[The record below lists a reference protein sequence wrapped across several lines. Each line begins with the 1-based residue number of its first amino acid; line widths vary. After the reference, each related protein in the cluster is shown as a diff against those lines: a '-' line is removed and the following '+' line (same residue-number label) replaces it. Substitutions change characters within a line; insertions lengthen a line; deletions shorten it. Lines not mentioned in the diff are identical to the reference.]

1 MKRKTLQ
8 NIVYLAQGVIL
19 YPGGVFVDIKK
30 GKLMNE
36 TLLVFCFG
44 ALITF
49 IKSFFQEGQ
58 LVNFFEDNRI
68 NNILGILS
76 IPQVLWIISYVS
88 YFIFISVML
97 IICRLFYKKIESKNL
112 ILSIMSLSVIGV
124 VMQILFYA
132 FKFIVPQ
139 EYLIIGSNLIYLW
152 VVILSIW
159 AIKAT
164 QNFSF
169 FKSTICFVIPA
180 LPFIFWVYLAGMA
193 PYLMWLG
200 Y

>member
-1 MKRKTLQ
+1 M
-8 NIVYLAQGVIL
+8 
-19 YPGGVFVDIKK
+19 DIKK

-36 TLLVFCFG
+36 TLLVFCLG

-58 LVNFFEDNRI
+58 LVNFFEDDRI
-68 NNILGILS
+68 NNILGMLS
-76 IPQVLWIISYVS
+76 IPQVLWIISYAS
-88 YFIFISVML
+88 YFIFIFVML
-97 IICRLFYKKIESKNL
+97 IICRLFNKKIESKHL
-112 ILSIMSLSVIGV
+112 ALAIMSLSGLGV

-132 FKFIVPQ
+132 FKFILPQ

-164 QNFSF
+164 QNLSF
-169 FKSTICFVIPA
+169 FKSIICFVIPA